1 MKITAYNQHDVGSF
15 SRALVCFVTTNLL
28 AATSQRRY
36 AIKRSRSIRERES
49 TCGVEGSL
57 ALRHHFSPVEG
68 FAPCFAHSN

>member
-36 AIKRSRSIRERES
+36 AIKRS
-49 TCGVEGSL
+49 EGSRFL
-57 ALRHHFSPVEG
+57 PALPVLPLP
-68 FAPCFAHSN
+68 ANA

>member
-36 AIKRSRSIRERES
+36 AIKRS
-49 TCGVEGSL
+49 EGS
-57 ALRHHFSPVEG
+57 
-68 FAPCFAHSN
+68 